1 MRTIVSG
8 YLGLLAATAVANPLE
23 RRQSTTAVV
32 NFGNNTGTPQHLA
45 SGTLYGLPDVVS
57 QIPDHFFSDI
67 GWNYERAGGAQTSGK
82 GWIAGLAAYKLVIY
96 GRTVSNDDNIQP
108 SNLIQNAFR

>member
-1 MRTIVSG
+1 MRTVVSSC
-8 YLGLLAATAVANPLE
+8 LGLLAATAVANPLD

-57 QIPDHFFSDI
+57 QIPANFFSDI

-82 GWIAGLAAYKLVIY
+82 GWIAGLSAYKSVIY
-96 GRTVSNDDNIQP
+96 SRCVSSGDSPASD
-108 SNLIQNAFR
+108 LI

>member
-1 MRTIVSG
+1 MRTIVSS
-8 YLGLLAATAVANPLE
+8 YLGLLAATAVASPLE

-57 QIPDHFFSDI
+57 QIPDNFFSDI

-82 GWIAGLAAYKLVIY
+82 GWIAGLAAYKSV
-96 GRTVSNDDNIQP
+96 V
-108 SNLIQNAFR
+108 

>member
-1 MRTIVSG
+1 MRTSTVVRRC
-8 YLGLLAATAVANPLE
+8 LGLLLAATAVANPLE

-45 SGTLYGLPDVVS
+45 SGTLYGLPDGS
-57 QIPDHFFSDI
+57 TTQIPDHFFTDI

-82 GWIAGLAAYKLVIY
+82 GWIAGLAAYK
-96 GRTVSNDDNIQP
+96 
-108 SNLIQNAFR
+108 